1 MFLPEDCKRV
11 AMRTKAPIRESSAG
25 ISRLPDNR
33 VLNRIVAIA
42 PAPVLP
48 GENQS
53 LYDQMARRIEKE
65 AKPKDSIEELL
76 IRDLIDLAWEVLRLR
91 RLKVGILRAS
101 MAIGVKMV
109 LDELGHSPLLEF
121 DRNQKLGQRW
131 AAGDESVR
139 TEVSAA
145 LKSAGLT
152 IDDVTAKTAE
162 EKIDTLERLDRMLAS
177 AEARRNNALREIDR
191 HREALG
197 GAARGAIDEI
207 KDAEFREVES

>member
-1 MFLPEDCKRV
+1 
-11 AMRTKAPIRESSAG
+11 MRKKPPLQEVYATMPG
-25 ISRLPDNR
+25 VPDSR
-33 VLNRIVAIA
+33 VLGRVIALA

-53 LYDQMARRIEKE
+53 LYDQMARRIVKE
-65 AKPKDSIEELL
+65 AKPRDSIEELL
-76 IRDLIDLAWEVLRLR
+76 IRDVIDLAWEVLRLR
-91 RLKVGILRAS
+91 RLKVGVLRAS
-101 MAIGVKMV
+101 MAIGVKIV

-121 DRNQKLGQRW
+121 GRNQKLGQRW
-131 AAGDESVR
+131 AAGDEAVR
-139 TEVSAA
+139 TEVGAA
-145 LKSAGLT
+145 LNRAGLT

-177 AEARRNNALREIDR
+177 AEARRNNALRELDH

-207 KDAEFREVES
+207 EDAEFREVESGDQHERRS

>member
-1 MFLPEDCKRV
+1 MQRKPLRK
-11 AMRTKAPIRESSAG
+11 SSAS
-25 ISRLPDNR
+25 ISRLPDGG
-33 VLNRIVAIA
+33 VLNRVVAIA
-42 PAPVLP
+42 PTPVLP

-53 LYDQMARRIEKE
+53 LYGQMARRIVKE

-76 IRDLIDLAWEVLRLR
+76 IRDVIDLAWEVLRLR

-101 MAIGVKMV
+101 MAIGVKIV

-131 AAGDESVR
+131 AAGDKSVR

-145 LKSAGLT
+145 LNRAGLT

-177 AEARRNNALREIDR
+177 AEARRNNALHEIDR

-207 KDAEFREVES
+207 EDAEFREVESGDQNERRS

>member
-1 MFLPEDCKRV
+1 MSC
-11 AMRTKAPIRESSAG
+11 RESRFENRQRASLGCRMAVFLTVLSLSRPRRCCRAR
-25 ISRLPDNR
+25 ISPSK
-33 VLNRIVAIA
+33 AK
-42 PAPVLP
+42 
-48 GENQS
+48 
-53 LYDQMARRIEKE
+53 MARRIVKE

-76 IRDLIDLAWEVLRLR
+76 IRDVIDLAWEVLRLR

-101 MAIGVKMV
+101 MAIGVKIV

-131 AAGDESVR
+131 AAGDKSVR

-145 LKSAGLT
+145 LNRAGLT

-177 AEARRNNALREIDR
+177 AEARRNNALHEIDR

-207 KDAEFREVES
+207 EDAEFREVESGDQNERRS